1 MKTLIPL
8 WLVIMLVINTS
19 LLTGLIEY
27 YFLKRDFK
35 RAAVNLSQTTSS
47 QDELVEVLKQEVIPY
62 NGYSTSLKW
71 KDLGQQLVE
80 AGVIDQK
87 KFEQLF
93 LNDPNSK
100 DSLKYLEG
108 NWDENIVINE
118 NNSRFLVN
126 TLWALGLVN
135 RSKVLDEG
143 PMRDKGIKTGNM
155 ASTGGWTL
163 GTKDAMRHY
172 SSREIIKLTAKQ
184 EELVQ
189 KIAESVYRP
198 CCNNHTAF
206 PDCNHGMAALGYI
219 QLAVK
224 EGLTEEQIYKD
235 LLAFNS
241 YWFPQ
246 NYIEMAVYFDKN
258 GTKWNSVDAKLA
270 LSKDYSSATGAQ
282 RIKQSIEG
290 VEGVQSK
297 GGGCGA

>member
-19 LLTGLIEY
+19 LLTGLTEY

-35 RAAVNLSQTTSS
+35 RAAVKLSQTTNS
-47 QDELVEVLKQEVIPY
+47 QEVIPY
-62 NGYSTSLKW
+62 NGYSTSIKW
-71 KDLGQQLVE
+71 EDLGQELVE
-80 AGVIDQK
+80 AGVIDRQ

-100 DSLKYLEG
+100 ESMKYLEG
-108 NWDENIVINE
+108 NWDETIVINE
-118 NNSRFLVN
+118 KNSRFLVN
-126 TLWALGLVN
+126 TLWAFGLVN
-135 RSKVLDEG
+135 KSKVLDEG
-143 PMRDKGIKTGNM
+143 PMRDKGVKTGNM

-163 GTKDAMRHY
+163 GTKDAMKLY
-172 SSREIIKLTAKQ
+172 SSKELVKLTTEQ
-184 EELVQ
+184 EDLVK
-189 KIAESVYRP
+189 KIAENVYRP

-224 EGLTEEQIYKD
+224 EDLSEEQIYKD

-258 GTKWNSVDAKLA
+258 GTKWNAVDAKLA